1 MDDHRSPRAI
11 ELGKHLSAYTDDDG
25 KVVIECEDTYY
36 TTVLTDEERRALG
49 ALCTGEH
56 LLVPPGDEE

>member
-1 MDDHRSPRAI
+1 MSDPQTI
-11 ELGKHLSAYTDDDG
+11 ELGKELSAYIDDDG

-49 ALCTGEH
+49 ALCMGVH
-56 LLVPPGDEE
+56 LLVPPEADDG